1 MLSGIEILG
10 RTFPIYGIMFFIGVA
25 VACGVAL
32 LIVKYA
38 GIERY
43 DFVYAGVFTM
53 IGAGIGAKL
62 LFIIVSWKIIM
73 EYGIMVAIFGGFVFY
88 GGLLGG
94 IFGLWLYTYMY
105 KLPTIRFFEV
115 GSVVLPLGHA
125 FGRVGCYF
133 AGCCYGMPYDGPF
146 AVTYTHTIGDT
157 PLGIPLL
164 PTQLIEAVFLLLLFI
179 VQLVL
184 FIRFIKK
191 GAENLN
197 GKCVLT
203 YLAAYSV
210 FRFVIEFFRGDEVRG
225 NIASITTSQWI
236 SLALFLSAVVLLIRI
251 VNMKQKPKV

>member
-1 MLSGIEILG
+1 MLTSIEILG
-10 RTFPIYGIMFFIGVA
+10 RTFPMYGVMFFIGVA
-25 VACGVAL
+25 VACGVAM
-32 LIVKYA
+32 LIVKRA

-73 EYGIMVAIFGGFVFY
+73 EYGIIAAIFGGFVFY

-94 IFGLWLYTYMY
+94 IFGLWLYTHMY

-115 GSVVLPLGHA
+115 ASVVLPLGHA

-133 AGCCYGMPYDGPF
+133 GGCCYGMPYDGPF
-146 AVTYTHTIGDT
+146 AVTYTHTLGDT

-164 PTQLIEAVFLLLLFI
+164 PTQLIEAAFLVLLFA
-179 VQLVL
+179 VQLAL
-184 FIRFIKK
+184 YFRFTKK

-197 GKCVLT
+197 GKNVLV
-203 YLAAYSV
+203 YLASYSI
-210 FRFVIEFFRGDEVRG
+210 FRFVLEFFRGDKIRG
-225 NIASITTSQWI
+225 DVLSITTSQWI
-236 SLALFLSAVVLLIRI
+236 SLGLFISAVILLIRI
-251 VNMKQKPKV
+251 VKKKTKV